1 MRNTS
6 IVARIVL
13 VSAIV
18 AAVAVVVAGL
28 VALPLV
34 RGSAESTARAEL
46 AGLSN
51 LVAVAV
57 INQGGQ
63 AIVPPG
69 LYEQLQERS
78 IDAYVVTGTTSVP
91 PDGVTMSEVAE
102 VTSGQSVSSVGQ
114 ATSGNV
120 YVEGRPIGIGRGVL
134 LVQPAS
140 ISGGPVAALLLRISL
155 ALLAGL
161 VIAVV
166 VGVVAARRITRPLRR
181 VAEAAE
187 RLGAGDRDVS
197 LPVDGPAEVVGIA
210 EAINVLARELSASES
225 RQRDFLLSVSHEL
238 RTPLTAI
245 RGYAEALADG
255 VVTDAARTG
264 VVIGEES
271 ARLDRLVTDLLDLA
285 RLRADTFRV
294 TNAPVDL
301 VHLIQDAGHV
311 WADRSARVGVVVHVE
326 VGVRALSV
334 VTDGVRIRQIVDN
347 LAENSLRVTPA
358 GKAIVLA
365 LRAEPGWVVVE
376 VRDAGPGLTAQDC
389 VEAFVPGVLHERYRG
404 IRAGGSGL
412 GLALVARL
420 AELLGGEAS
429 AGIAPEGGARFT
441 VRLPMRS
448 SA

>member
-1 MRNTS
+1 
-6 IVARIVL
+6 
-13 VSAIV
+13 
-18 AAVAVVVAGL
+18 
-28 VALPLV
+28 
-34 RGSAESTARAEL
+34 
-46 AGLSN
+46 
-51 LVAVAV
+51 
-57 INQGGQ
+57 
-63 AIVPPG
+63 
-69 LYEQLQERS
+69 
-78 IDAYVVTGTTSVP
+78 
-91 PDGVTMSEVAE
+91 
-102 VTSGQSVSSVGQ
+102 
-114 ATSGNV
+114 
-120 YVEGRPIGIGRGVL
+120 
-134 LVQPAS
+134 
-140 ISGGPVAALLLRISL
+140 
-155 ALLAGL
+155 
-161 VIAVV
+161 
-166 VGVVAARRITRPLRR
+166 
-181 VAEAAE
+181 
-187 RLGAGDRDVS
+187 VS

>member
-120 YVEGRPIGIGRGVL
+120 YVEGRPIGVGRGVL

-376 VRDAGPGLTAQDC
+376 VRDAGPGLTTQDC

>member
-120 YVEGRPIGIGRGVL
+120 YVEGRPIGVGRGVL

-301 VHLIQDAGHV
+301 VHLIQEAGHV
-311 WADRSARVGVVVHVE
+311 WADRSARVGVIVHVE
-326 VGVRALSV
+326 VGVRALPA

-347 LAENSLRVTPA
+347 LAENSLRVTPV

-376 VRDAGPGLTAQDC
+376 VRDAGPGLTTQDC
-389 VEAFVPGVLHERYRG
+389 VEAFMPGVLHERYRG

-429 AGIAPEGGARFT
+429 AGIAPEGGACFT

>member
-376 VRDAGPGLTAQDC
+376 VRDAGPGLTTQDC

>member
-1 MRNTS
+1 VRNTS

-120 YVEGRPIGIGRGVL
+120 YVEGRPIGVGRGVL

-376 VRDAGPGLTAQDC
+376 VRDAGPGLTTQDC

>member
-1 MRNTS
+1 VKNTS
-6 IVARIVL
+6 IVARVVL

-34 RGSAESTARAEL
+34 RSSAESTARAEL

-69 LYEQLQERS
+69 LYEELQDRN
-78 IDAYVVTGTTSVP
+78 IDAYVVTGATSVP
-91 PDGVTMSEVAE
+91 PDGVTVSEVAE
-102 VTSGQSVSSVGQ
+102 VTTGQSVSSVGQ
-114 ATSGNV
+114 ASNGNV
-120 YVEGRPIGIGRGVL
+120 YVEGRPIGVGRGVL
-134 LVQPAS
+134 LVQPTS

-255 VVTDAARTG
+255 VITDAARTG

-301 VHLIQDAGHV
+301 VHLIQEAGHV
-311 WADRSARVGVVVHVE
+311 WADRGTRVGVIVHVE
-326 VGVRALSV
+326 VGVRTLPL
-334 VTDGVRIRQIVDN
+334 VTD
-347 LAENSLRVTPA
+347 A
-358 GKAIVLA
+358 GLNVG
-365 LRAEPGWVVVE
+365 R
-376 VRDAGPGLTAQDC
+376 
-389 VEAFVPGVLHERYRG
+389 
-404 IRAGGSGL
+404 
-412 GLALVARL
+412 
-420 AELLGGEAS
+420 
-429 AGIAPEGGARFT
+429 
-441 VRLPMRS
+441 
-448 SA
+448 

>member
-120 YVEGRPIGIGRGVL
+120 YVEGRPIGVGRGVL

-197 LPVDGPAEVVGIA
+197 LPVVGPAEVVGIA

-255 VVTDAARTG
+255 VVTDAAKTG

-294 TNAPVDL
+294 TDAPVDL
-301 VHLIQDAGHV
+301 VHLIQEAGHV
-311 WADRSARVGVVVHVE
+311 WADRSARVGVIVHVE
-326 VGVRALSV
+326 VGVRALPV

-376 VRDAGPGLTAQDC
+376 VRDAGPGLTTQDC

>member
-1 MRNTS
+1 VKNTS
-6 IVARIVL
+6 IVARVVL

-34 RGSAESTARAEL
+34 RSSAESTARAEL

-69 LYEQLQERS
+69 LYEELQDRN
-78 IDAYVVTGTTSVP
+78 IDAYVVTGATSVP
-91 PDGVTMSEVAE
+91 PDGVTVSEVTE

-114 ATSGNV
+114 ASNGNV
-120 YVEGRPIGIGRGVL
+120 YVEGRPIGVGRGVL
-134 LVQPAS
+134 LVQPTS

-255 VVTDAARTG
+255 VITDAARTG

-301 VHLIQDAGHV
+301 VHLIQEAGHV
-311 WADRSARVGVVVHVE
+311 WADRGTRVGVIVHVE
-326 VGVRALSV
+326 VGVRTLPL
-334 VTDGVRIRQIVDN
+334 VTDAVRIRQIVDN
-347 LAENSLRVTPA
+347 LAENSMRVVPA
-358 GKAIVLA
+358 GKAVVLA
-365 LRAEPGWVVVE
+365 LRVEPGWVVVE
-376 VRDAGPGLTAQDC
+376 VRDAGPGLTEQDC
-389 VEAFVPGVLHERYRG
+389 VDAFEPGVLHERYRG

-420 AELLGGEAS
+420 AELLGGQAS

-441 VRLPMRS
+441 VRLPRRT